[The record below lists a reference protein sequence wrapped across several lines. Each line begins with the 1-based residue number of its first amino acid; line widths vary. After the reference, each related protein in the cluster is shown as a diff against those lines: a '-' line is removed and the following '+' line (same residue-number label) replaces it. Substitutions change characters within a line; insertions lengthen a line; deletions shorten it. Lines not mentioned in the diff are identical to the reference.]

1 MQNFVCIRA
10 MTFDVAM
17 MSSINSQSLHVSNYK
32 NGEIYP
38 STTWSLHTLIRSVK
52 TVATM
57 HKYHI
62 ELSNTILTV
71 LEKQAAW

>member
-17 MSSINSQSLHVSNYK
+17 MSSINSQSLHVSYYK

-38 STTWSLHTLIRSVK
+38 SSTWSLHTLNSSVK
-52 TVATM
+52 TVAKTQ
-57 HKYHI
+57 KYHI
-62 ELSNTILTV
+62 DLSNTILTV